1 MKLVTRWVITA
12 VALVVAVW
20 LIPGIRIENQNAWIA
35 VGLMAVSL
43 GFVNAIIRPVLMFL
57 SCGFIILT
65 MGLFMIVVNGLAL
78 WLASWISVNLFNVG
92 FYVDG
97 LWPAMLGSIV
107 VSIVSFLLSLLLP
120 DNKQTSTA

>member
-1 MKLVTRWVITA
+1 MKLVIRWVITA
-12 VALVVAVW
+12 VALVAAVW
-20 LIPGIRIENQNAWIA
+20 LIPGIRIESQNAWIA
-35 VGLMAVSL
+35 VGLMAVIL

-57 SCGFIILT
+57 SCGCIVLT

-78 WLASWISVNLFNVG
+78 WLASWISVNLFNIG

-97 LWPAMLGSIV
+97 LWPAILGSLV

-120 DNKQTSTA
+120 DNVQD

>member
-1 MKLVTRWVITA
+1 MKLVIRWVITA
-12 VALVVAVW
+12 VALVAAVW
-20 LIPGIRIENQNAWIA
+20 LIPGIRIESQNAWIV
-35 VGLMAVSL
+35 VGLVAVIL

-57 SCGFIILT
+57 SCGCIVLT

-97 LWPAMLGSIV
+97 LWPAILGSIV

-120 DNKQTSTA
+120 DNK